1 MKIESFGYTG
11 EGMSRVY
18 ENGQW
23 TVGIKNYKPAN
34 DKSLFN
40 ELERHNETDELF
52 VLIAGACTLVYADGT
67 DGEMKFGAVSM
78 ERGKVYNIPQGLWH
92 NTITVPGTRMVL
104 IEDPGTGMSN
114 SEIYHLEDGEAEEL
128 RRLIP

>member
-52 VLIAGACTLVYADGT
+52 VLTAGACTCICRRGRWGNEVRRRLHGAGKGIQYPT
-67 DGEMKFGAVSM
+67 GAVAQYHH
-78 ERGKVYNIPQGLWH
+78 G
-92 NTITVPGTRMVL
+92 PG
-104 IEDPGTGMSN
+104 N
-114 SEIYHLEDGEAEEL
+114 QDG
-128 RRLIP
+128 ID

>member
-1 MKIESFGYTG
+1 M
-11 EGMSRVY
+11 
-18 ENGQW
+18 
-23 TVGIKNYKPAN
+23 GIKNYKPAN

-52 VLIAGACTLVYADGT
+52 VLTAGACSLVYADGA
-67 DGEMKFGAVSM
+67 DWEIKFGAVSM

-128 RRLIP
+128 RRLIL